1 MSDNPFKLL
10 STEIKYQN
18 PWISVREDKVIR
30 PGGKEGVFGIVTMLP
45 GSTVLA
51 INEKTQI
58 ILTKEFK
65 YGANQYSSEV
75 ISGGL
80 NKGELPMDAA
90 VRELEEEVGYTA
102 GTWIDA
108 GVVNPFPTV
117 VNSPNYMFIATD
129 LTSTAINPDEGEII
143 SYEWVDLELA
153 YDMVIR
159 SEIIHAASAML
170 ILRAYILNKDG
181 KLFTQS

>member
-10 STEIKYQN
+10 NSEVKYQN
-18 PWISVREDKVIR
+18 RWISVREDKVVR
-30 PGGKEGVFGIVTMLP
+30 PGGTEGIFGIDTMLP

-51 INEKTQI
+51 INDKKEI

-75 ISGGL
+75 ISGGMSD
-80 NKGELPMDAA
+80 GETPKEAA
-90 VRELEEEVGYTA
+90 IRELEEEVGYIA
-102 GTWIDA
+102 ENWIDA

-117 VNSPNYMFIATD
+117 VNSPNYMFIATG
-129 LTSTAINPDEGEII
+129 LERTAENPDEGEVIT
-143 SYEWVDLELA
+143 YKWVELDKA
-153 YDMVIR
+153 FEMVLR

-170 ILRAYILNKDG
+170 IYRAKHLDEIGQLFKDN
-181 KLFTQS
+181 